1 MALTPSSFSLEIGS
15 PMPAFALPDAVGGA
29 EVTSESLRGSPATLV
44 MFLCNHCP
52 YVVHVRGAIGAIE
65 RDYAPRGARL
75 VGINANSL
83 RTHPQDGPGPMR
95 ELAREL
101 GWGFP
106 FLFDET
112 QDVAKAFGAACTPDF
127 YVFDGGGRLAY
138 HGQLDETR
146 PNGRGGAPTGRDVRA
161 ALDAVLSGRAP
172 DTSQKASVGCGI
184 KWHPGREPAYL

>member
-1 MALTPSSFSLEIGS
+1 MAKTPSSVLLALGA
-15 PMPAFALPDAVGGA
+15 PMPAFALPDVVSGA
-29 EVTSESLRGSPATLV
+29 DVTSQSLQGVPATLV

-52 YVVHVRGAIGAIE
+52 YVVHVRGAIGALE
-65 RDYAPRGARL
+65 RDYAPRGVRL

-112 QDVAKAFGAACTPDF
+112 QAVAQAFGAACTPDF
-127 YVFDGGGRLAY
+127 YVFDGEGRLAY
-138 HGQLDETR
+138 HGQLDDSR
-146 PNGRGGAPTGRDVRA
+146 PGRGAPSGRDVRA

-172 DTSQKASVGCGI
+172 SSEQNLSVGCGI

>member
-1 MALTPSSFSLEIGS
+1 MAQTPSSFSLELGS
-15 PMPAFALPDAVGGA
+15 PMPVFALPDAVGGG
-29 EVTSESLRGSPATLV
+29 EVTHESLRGAPAALV
-44 MFLCNHCP
+44 MFICNHCP
-52 YVVHVRGAIGAIE
+52 YVVHVRGAIGALE
-65 RDYAPRGARL
+65 RDYTPRGVRL

-112 QDVAKAFGAACTPDF
+112 QEVAKAFGAACTPDF

-138 HGQLDETR
+138 HGQLDESR
-146 PNGRGGAPTGRDVRA
+146 PGRGGAPTGRDVRA
-161 ALDAVLSGRAP
+161 ALDAVLAGRAP
-172 DTSQKASVGCGI
+172 EAAQKASIGCGI